1 MKDYLEKKQQRLRK
15 FIRLSFGALID
26 TVNALGDEKK
36 LLYVAT
42 FIKEQAPKC
51 ADSPRLLKD
60 LLAIIPRV
68 V

>member
-60 LLAIIPRV
+60 LLAIMPRV